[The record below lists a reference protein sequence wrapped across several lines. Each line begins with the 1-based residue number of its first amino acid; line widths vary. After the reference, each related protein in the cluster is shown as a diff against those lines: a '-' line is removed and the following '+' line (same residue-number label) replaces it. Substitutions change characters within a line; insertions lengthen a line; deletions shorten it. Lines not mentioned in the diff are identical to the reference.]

1 MLPLY
6 RNILVTTDFS
16 PNSEFAFKHAVML
29 ARQNNAK
36 IHLLHVLPQ
45 IDSSMRGY
53 LSAVLGKERLEEFE
67 HDNLTSARDTMKK
80 DLELFAKT
88 ELLNYPED
96 FARFAG
102 AQVVLGQTVPK
113 ILETAAKLKADVI
126 VIGNHGQGILEH
138 AFLGSVAEKLLQKST
153 LPVFVVPLPN

>member
-1 MLPLY
+1 MLPRY
-6 RNILVTTDFS
+6 QNILVTTDFS

-45 IDSSMRGY
+45 IDSSIRGY
-53 LSAVLGKERLEEFE
+53 LSAVLGEHRLEDFE
-67 HDNLTSARDTMKK
+67 QENVTKAKENIRH

-88 ELLNYPED
+88 ELLNYPDD

-102 AQVVLGQTVPK
+102 AQVVLGQPVPK
-113 ILETAAKLKADVI
+113 ILEMADKLKADVI
-126 VIGNHGQGILEH
+126 VIGTHGQGFLEH

-153 LPVFVVPLPN
+153 RPVFAVPLAN